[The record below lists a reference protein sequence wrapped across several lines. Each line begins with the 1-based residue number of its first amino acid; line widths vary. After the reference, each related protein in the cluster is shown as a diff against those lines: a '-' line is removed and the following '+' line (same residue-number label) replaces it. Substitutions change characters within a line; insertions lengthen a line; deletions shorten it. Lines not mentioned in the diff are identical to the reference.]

1 MLSRCFG
8 ATPPCDRRRSAH
20 EAPRIARRIMSGNV
34 ADGLLLDVREL
45 DLTDLELAESEIKL
59 PPRPAYI

>member
-1 MLSRCFG
+1 
-8 ATPPCDRRRSAH
+8 
-20 EAPRIARRIMSGNV
+20 MSGNI

-59 PPRPAYI
+59 PSRPAYIWSNRPSFAPARNSRHSSRLRESTT